1 MHIKETFPEL
11 YKIRRPVK
19 RAEIRARLEEKT
31 GKDYWR
37 SLEELADSGQFE
49 DFLHTEFPRQAG
61 EWDDE
66 VGRRTFLKL
75 MGASL
80 ALAGLTSCSYQPP
93 ETVVPYVRQP
103 PEMVPGKPLFFATA
117 MPFPGGSA
125 GLLVRSNEGRPTHA
139 EGNPDHPTSG
149 TPERPMGK
157 RVAATDVFSIASILS
172 LYDPDRSE
180 TITNRGE
187 IRPYTAFLAEIR
199 TRLGEMNGRQGAGLR
214 FLTETVTSPTMAAQL
229 KTILAAFPAAKWHQ
243 YEPAGTNNA
252 SLGAQ
257 LAFGQPVNTI
267 YRFDRADRVLSLDSD
282 FLTSGAANLRNA
294 RDFASKRR
302 VGEGKTDMNRLY
314 VVETTPTSTGAFA
327 DHRFTIKPSQL
338 EMFTRALAAALGA
351 PGVSTDAAQYTN
363 VAHGQHLAA
372 IAKDLQA
379 ARGRSIVVAGEHQ
392 TPAVHALAHA
402 MNQALGNVGQTVI
415 YTDPIEAQPVD
426 QVASLRELV
435 GDIEAGRVEMLV
447 IVGGNPVYNA
457 PVDLAF
463 TKERLDKIRTPDGKD
478 GLRIHLSLYDDETSE
493 LCHWHIPETHFLEAW
508 SDTRA
513 HDGTVSIIQP
523 LIAPLYKG
531 RSVHEFLA
539 AFTDA
544 PERSGYDIVRDYWR
558 TQRLE
563 SLVATAPASQQRQQA
578 QGTAPQGAG
587 PSGNNNTHGESAAGH
602 AANGHNNAANGGNNA
617 NAQATPGAT
626 PSATANAATANAT
639 PNATPNGTRG
649 AAAPANFD
657 DAWRGVVHDGV
668 VPGTAAAVKNVSV
681 RGDWSA
687 AGATPAPQTT
697 SGGFEIIFRP
707 DPTVYDGRFANNGW
721 LQELPK
727 PLTKLTWDNAAY
739 MSLNTARRMFGL
751 SENDYTFKGREF
763 DAPLVELRY
772 RGQSVRAPVLIVPGQ
787 PDEVVTVHLGYGRTR
802 AGRVGTSTADKPL
815 GFNAYRLRTSDAMW
829 QGAGL
834 EVVPTGEEYLLAVTQ
849 LHFNMEGRD
858 IVRSNTL
865 TEYLTGSG
873 DSSREIHGG
882 PSVATHE
889 GAAEVSGK
897 DSHKEPNP
905 NDTLYPNYEYK
916 GYKWGMAVDIASCV
930 GCQACVIACQS
941 ENNIPIVGKEQVARS
956 RHMHWLR
963 VDTYF
968 KGLAENPQGAHFM
981 PIPCMHCEVA
991 PCEPVCPVHATVH
1004 SAEGLN
1010 DMVYNRCV
1018 GTRYCSNN
1026 CPYKVR
1032 RFNFLLFQ
1040 DFETP
1045 SLKMMRNPDVTV
1057 RSRGVMEKCTYCVQ
1071 RISYARIEAEKE
1083 DRQVRDGEIVTACQ
1097 SACPTEAIIF
1107 GDLNDENSR
1116 VARMQHDQR
1125 NYSLLAELNTRP
1137 RTTYLSAMRNPN
1149 EEIHGA

>member
-11 YKIRRPVK
+11 YNIRRPV
-19 RAEIRARLEEKT
+19 RREEIRAKLGDKT
-31 GKDYWR
+31 GKEYWR

-49 DFLHTEFPRQAG
+49 DYLHNEFPRQAG

-80 ALAGLTSCSYQPP
+80 ALAGITSCSYQPP
-93 ETVVPYVRQP
+93 ETVVPFVRQP
-103 PEMVPGKPLFFATA
+103 GELVPGKPLFFATA
-117 MPFPGGSA
+117 MPMPGGAA
-125 GLLVRSNEGRPTHA
+125 GLLVRSNEGRPTHV

-149 TPERPMGK
+149 TPERPAGQ

-180 TITNRGE
+180 TITHRGE
-187 IRPYTAFLAEIR
+187 IRPYTAFLGELR
-199 TRLGEMNGRQGAGLR
+199 TKLDEMRGRQGAGLR

-243 YEPAGTNNA
+243 YEPAGTNSA
-252 SLGAQ
+252 AMGAQ

-282 FLTSGAANLRNA
+282 FLSSGAANLRYA
-294 RDFASKRR
+294 RDFAAKRR

-314 VVETTPTSTGAFA
+314 VVETTPTNTGAFA
-327 DHRFTIKPSQL
+327 DHRFSIKPSQL
-338 EMFTRALAAALGA
+338 EMFARALASNLGA
-351 PGVSTDAAQYTN
+351 PGVTNDGAQFQN
-363 VAHGQHLAA
+363 VAHAKHLFA
-372 IAKDLQA
+372 IAKDLQEH
-379 ARGRSIVVAGEHQ
+379 RGKSIVVAGEHQ
-392 TPAVHALAHA
+392 TPAIHALAHA
-402 MNQALGNVGQTVI
+402 MNQALGNVGQTVV

-457 PVDLAF
+457 PIDLAL

-478 GLRIHLSLYDDETSE
+478 GLRVHLSLYDDETSE

-508 SDTRA
+508 GDTRA
-513 HDGTVSIIQP
+513 HDGTVSIVQP

-531 RSVHEFLA
+531 RSVYEFLA
-539 AFTDA
+539 AFTDK
-544 PERSGYDIVRDYWR
+544 PEQSGYDIVRDYWR

-563 SLVATAPASQQRQQA
+563 TLVASAGTQQPA
-578 QGTAPQGAG
+578 QGTAQPAALGT
-587 PSGNNNTHGESAAGH
+587 SGSGGNNTHGEGATT
-602 AANGHNNAANGGNNA
+602 GHNAA
-617 NAQATPGAT
+617 AT
-626 PSATANAATANAT
+626 PSATPSPTPSATPSPAQQQQQGAATARTA
-639 PNATPNGTRG
+639 

-657 DAWRGVVHDGV
+657 EAWRGVVHDGV
-668 VPGTAAAVKNVSV
+668 VPGTAAKEKSVAV

-687 AGATPAPQTT
+687 NLPASPQSAGGQ
-697 SGGFEIIFRP
+697 FEIVFRP

-739 MSLNTARRMFGL
+739 MSLATARRMFGL
-751 SENDYTFKGREF
+751 NENDFTYKGREF
-763 DAPLVELRY
+763 NAPVVELRH
-772 RGQSVRAPVLIVPGQ
+772 RGQAVRAPVLIVPGQ
-787 PDEVVTVHLGYGRTR
+787 PDDVVTVTLGYGRTR
-802 AGRVGTSTADKPL
+802 AGRVGTTTEDKPL

-829 QGAGL
+829 QSAGL
-834 EVVPTGEEYLLAVTQ
+834 EVAPTGEEYLLAVTQ

-865 TEYLTGSG
+865 DQYLHGGG
-873 DSSREIHGG
+873 DSDREVHGG
-882 PSVATHE
+882 ASVATHE
-889 GAAEVSGK
+889 GAAQVVGK
-897 DSHKEPNP
+897 EIHKEPGHH
-905 NDTLYPNYEYK
+905 DSLYPNYEYK
-916 GYKWGMAVDIASCV
+916 EYKWGMSVDIASCV
-930 GCQACVIACQS
+930 GCQSCVIACQS

-968 KGLAENPQGAHFM
+968 KGLAENPEGAHFM
-981 PIPCMHCEVA
+981 PIPCMHCEIA

-1032 RFNFLLFQ
+1032 RFNFLLYQ
-1040 DFETP
+1040 DFDTP
-1045 SLKMMRNPDVTV
+1045 SLKMMRNPEVTV

-1071 RISYARIEAEKE
+1071 RIAYARIEAEKE
-1083 DRQVRDGEIVTACQ
+1083 DRKVRDGEIVTACQ

-1107 GDLNDENSR
+1107 GDLNDQNSR
-1116 VARMQHDQR
+1116 VARFHHDKR

-1137 RTTYLSAMRNPN
+1137 RTTYLSAMTNPN
-1149 EEIHGA
+1149 KEIHGA

>member
-11 YKIRRPVK
+11 YNIRRPVK
-19 RAEIRARLEEKT
+19 REEIRASLNEKT
-31 GKDYWR
+31 GKEYWR

-61 EWDDE
+61 EWDDA

-80 ALAGLTSCSYQPP
+80 ALAGLSTSSCVYQPP
-93 ETVVPYVRQP
+93 ETIVPYVRQP
-103 PEMVPGKPLFFATA
+103 GELVPGKPLFFATA
-117 MPFPGGSA
+117 MPFSGGA
-125 GLLVRSNEGRPTHA
+125 TGLLVRSNEGRPTHA
-139 EGNPDHPTSG
+139 EGNPDHPTNG
-149 TPERPMGK
+149 TPERPEGE
-157 RVAATDVFSIASILS
+157 RVAATDAFSIASILS

-180 TITNRGE
+180 TIINRDE
-187 IRPYTAFLAEIR
+187 IRPYSAFLGEIR
-199 TRLGEMNGRQGAGLR
+199 TKLEEMRGRQGAGLR

-229 KTILAAFPAAKWHQ
+229 KAILATFPAAKWHQ
-243 YEPAGTNNA
+243 YEPAGTNSSA
-252 SLGAQ
+252 LGAQ

-267 YRFDRADRVLSLDSD
+267 YRFDRAERVLSLDSD
-282 FLTSGAANLRNA
+282 FLSCGAGSLRYA
-294 RDFASKRR
+294 RDYAAKRR
-302 VGEGKTDMNRLY
+302 VLEGKTDMNRLY
-314 VVETTPTSTGAFA
+314 VVETTPTSTGACA
-327 DHRFTIKPSQL
+327 DHRFSLRPSQM
-338 EMFTRALAAALGA
+338 EAFARALAAALGA
-351 PGVSTDAAQYTN
+351 PGVPTDGAQQSAN
-363 VAHGQHLAA
+363 VAHGQHIAA

-379 ARGRSIVVAGEHQ
+379 ARGKSIVVAGEHQ

-402 MNQALGNVGQTVI
+402 INQSLGNVGQTVL

-447 IVGGNPVYNA
+447 IIGGNPVYNA
-457 PVDLAF
+457 PFDLAL
-463 TKERLDKIRTPDGKD
+463 TKERLDKIKTPDGKD
-478 GLRIHLSLYDDETSE
+478 GLRVHLSLYDDETSE
-493 LCHWHIPETHFLEAW
+493 LCHWHIPETHFLESW

-531 RSVHEFLA
+531 RSVHELLA
-539 AFTDA
+539 AFTDK
-544 PERSGYDIVRDYWR
+544 PEQSGYDIVRDYWR

-563 SLVATAPASQQRQQA
+563 SLVAAAGATQQQQSA
-578 QGTAPQGAG
+578 QGTTPAAG
-587 PSGNNNTHGESAAGH
+587 AAGH
-602 AANGHNNAANGGNNA
+602 NAATGGDHSSTGNA
-617 NAQATPGAT
+617 SPMPTTTPSPAPSAT
-626 PSATANAATANAT
+626 PSPT
-639 PNATPNGTRG
+639 PNATPGGSTGAAARG

-657 DAWRGVVHDGV
+657 EAWRRVVHDGII
-668 VPGTAAAVKNVSV
+668 PGTAAKEKSVTVK
-681 RGDWSA
+681 GDWSA
-687 AGATPAPQTT
+687 SVTAATPQT
-697 SGGFEIIFRP
+697 SGGQFEIIFRP

-739 MSLNTARRMFGL
+739 MSLGTARRMFGL
-751 SENDYTFKGREF
+751 NENDFTYKGREF
-763 DAPLVELRY
+763 NAPVVELRH

-787 PDEVVTVHLGYGRTR
+787 PDDVVTVHLGHGRTR
-802 AGRVGTSTADKPL
+802 AGRVGTTTADQPL

-829 QGAGL
+829 QSAGL
-834 EVVPTGEEYLLAVTQ
+834 EVVPTGDEYLLAVTQ

-858 IVRSNTL
+858 IVRENKL
-865 TEYLTGSG
+865 TDYLSGGG
-873 DSSREIHGG
+873 DSSREVHGG
-882 PSVATHE
+882 ASLATHE
-889 GAAEVSGK
+889 GASEVVGTEV
-897 DSHKEPNP
+897 HKEPGHH
-905 NDTLYPNYEYK
+905 DSLYPSYEYND
-916 GYKWGMAVDIASCV
+916 YKWGMAVDIASCV
-930 GCQACVIACQS
+930 GCSACVIACQS
-941 ENNIPIVGKEQVARS
+941 ENNIPIVGKEQISRS
-956 RHMHWLR
+956 REMHWLR
-963 VDTYF
+963 IDTYF

-1032 RFNFLLFQ
+1032 RFNFFLYQ
-1040 DFETP
+1040 DFDTP
-1045 SLKMMRNPDVTV
+1045 SLKMMRNPEVTV
-1057 RSRGVMEKCTYCVQ
+1057 RSRGVMEKCTYCTQ
-1071 RISYARIEAEKE
+1071 RIAYARIEAEKE
-1083 DRQVRDGEIVTACQ
+1083 ERKVRDGEIVTACQ

-1107 GDLNDENSR
+1107 GDLNDKESR
-1116 VARMQHDQR
+1116 VAKMQHDKR

-1149 EEIHGA
+1149 DEIQGA

>member
-11 YKIRRPVK
+11 YNIRRPVK
-19 RAEIRARLEEKT
+19 SEEIRAQLEEKT
-31 GKDYWR
+31 GKEYWR
-37 SLEELADSGQFE
+37 SLEELADSGKFE

-93 ETVVPYVRQP
+93 ETVVPYVTQP
-103 PEMVPGKPLFFATA
+103 PELVPGKPLFFATA
-117 MPFPGGSA
+117 MPFPGGAS

-139 EGNPDHPTSG
+139 EGNPDHPTNG
-149 TPERPMGK
+149 TPERPAGQ

-199 TRLGEMNGRQGAGLR
+199 TKLDEMRGRQGAGLR
-214 FLTETVTSPTMAAQL
+214 FLTETVLSPTMAAQL

-243 YEPAGTNNA
+243 YEPAGTNSA
-252 SLGAQ
+252 GLGAQ
-257 LAFGQPVNTI
+257 LAFGQPVNTL
-267 YRFDRADRVLSLDSD
+267 YRFERAERVLSLDSD
-282 FLTSGAANLRNA
+282 FLTCGAANLRHA
-294 RDFASKRR
+294 RDYATKRR
-302 VGEGKTDMNRLY
+302 VLEGKTDMNRLY
-314 VVETTPTSTGAFA
+314 VVETTPTSTGACA
-327 DHRFTIKPSQL
+327 DHRFSVKPS
-338 EMFTRALAAALGA
+338 EMEGFARALAAALGA
-351 PGVSTDAAQYTN
+351 PGGTPAAN
-363 VAHGQHLAA
+363 VAHGQHIAA
-372 IAKDLQA
+372 IAKDLQEH
-379 ARGRSIVVAGEHQ
+379 RGRSIVVAGEHQ

-402 MNQALGNVGQTVI
+402 MNQTLGNVGQTIV

-447 IVGGNPVYNA
+447 FVGGNPVYNA
-457 PVDLAF
+457 PIDLAF
-463 TKERLDKIRTPDGKD
+463 TKERLDKIRTPDGKE
-478 GLRIHLSLYDDETSE
+478 GTRIHLGLYADETAE

-508 SDTRA
+508 GDTRA

-539 AFTDA
+539 AFTDK
-544 PERSGYDIVRDYWR
+544 PEQSGYDIVREYWR

-563 SLVATAPASQQRQQA
+563 TLVAAA
-578 QGTAPQGAG
+578 
-587 PSGNNNTHGESAAGH
+587 SAAQPTQ
-602 AANGHNNAANGGNNA
+602 AS
-617 NAQATPGAT
+617 AQASEQAGSDDAHGQSGTTPQNIPTGDHGTTGSATPT
-626 PSATANAATANAT
+626 PSATPAPSAT
-639 PNATPNGTRG
+639 PNATASATPTGTN
-649 AAAPANFD
+649 AARTAATPANFD
-657 DAWRGVVHDGV
+657 DAWRAVVHDGF
-668 VPGTAAAVKNVSV
+668 VPGTAAKEKSVSV
-681 RGDWSA
+681 RGDWSSSL
-687 AGATPAPQTT
+687 TPAPQT
-697 SGGFEIIFRP
+697 SGGGFEIIFRP
-707 DPTVYDGRFANNGW
+707 DATVYDGRFANNGW

-739 MSLNTARRMFGL
+739 MSPGTARRMFGL
-751 SENDYTFKGREF
+751 NENDYTFKGREF
-763 DAPLVELRY
+763 NAPLVELRY

-787 PDEVVTVHLGYGRTR
+787 PDDVVTIHLGYGRPR
-802 AGRVGTSTADKPL
+802 AGRVGTGTSDAPV
-815 GFNAYRLRTSDAMW
+815 GFNAYKLRTSDAMW

-858 IVRSNTL
+858 IVRENKL
-865 TEYLTGSG
+865 KDYLSGGG
-873 DSSREIHGG
+873 DSSREVHGG
-882 PSVATHE
+882 APVATHE
-889 GAAEVSGK
+889 GSAQVGGTET
-897 DSHKEPNP
+897 HKEPHP
-905 NDTLYPNYEYK
+905 DDTLYPNYEYK
-916 GYKWGMAVDIASCV
+916 EYKWGMAVDIASCV

-941 ENNIPIVGKEQVARS
+941 ENNIPIVGKDQISRS
-956 RHMHWLR
+956 REMHWLR

-968 KGLAENPQGAHFM
+968 KGLADNPASAHFM

-1004 SAEGLN
+1004 SAEGTN
-1010 DMVYNRCV
+1010 DMVYNRCI

-1032 RFNFLLFQ
+1032 RFNFLLYQ
-1040 DFETP
+1040 DFDTP

-1057 RSRGVMEKCTYCVQ
+1057 RSRGVMEKCTYCIQ
-1071 RISYARIEAEKE
+1071 RIQYAKIESEKE
-1083 DRQVRDGEIVTACQ
+1083 DRKVRDGEIVTACQ

-1107 GDLNDENSR
+1107 GDLNDQNSR
-1116 VARMQHDQR
+1116 VAKMQHDKR

>member
-1 MHIKETFPEL
+1 MHIKESFPEL
-11 YKIRRPVK
+11 YNIRRPVK
-19 RAEIRARLEEKT
+19 REEIRSRLEEKT
-31 GKDYWR
+31 GREYWR

-49 DFLHTEFPRQAG
+49 DFLHAEFPRQAG

-93 ETVVPYVRQP
+93 ETVVPYVNQP
-103 PEMVPGKPLFFATA
+103 PELVPGKPLFFATA
-117 MPFPGGSA
+117 MPFPGGA
-125 GLLVRSNEGRPTHA
+125 TGLLVRSNEGRPTHA
-139 EGNPDHPTSG
+139 EGNPDHPTNG
-149 TPERPMGK
+149 TPERPVGQ

-180 TITNRGE
+180 TITHRGE

-229 KTILAAFPAAKWHQ
+229 RAILAAFPAAKWHQ

-267 YRFDRADRVLSLDSD
+267 YRFDRAERVLSLDSD
-282 FLTSGAANLRNA
+282 FLTCGTANLRYA
-294 RDFASKRR
+294 RDYAAKRR
-302 VGEGKTDMNRLY
+302 VLAGKTDMNRLY
-314 VVETTPTSTGAFA
+314 VVETTPTSTGACA
-327 DHRFTIKPSQL
+327 DHRFSIKPSQM
-338 EMFTRALAAALGA
+338 EMFARALASAVGA
-351 PGVSTDAAQYTN
+351 PGAPTDGAQFQN
-363 VAHGQHLAA
+363 VAHAGHIFA

-379 ARGRSIVVAGEHQ
+379 HRGRSIVVAGEHQ
-392 TPAVHALAHA
+392 PPAVHALAHA
-402 MNQALGNVGQTVI
+402 MNQSLGNVGQTVI
-415 YTDPIEAQPVD
+415 HTDPIEAQPLD

-478 GLRIHLSLYDDETSE
+478 GLRVHLGLYDDETAE

-563 SLVATAPASQQRQQA
+563 SLVAAASASQAATQA
-578 QGTAPQGAG
+578 G
-587 PSGNNNTHGESAAGH
+587 SDNTHGQGGTTAQNIPTAEHG
-602 AANGHNNAANGGNNA
+602 ANPNAS
-617 NAQATPGAT
+617 ATPGAAPNAIPSPT
-626 PSATANAATANAT
+626 PSATPTATPSPATNAT
-639 PNATPNGTRG
+639 RG
-649 AAAPANFD
+649 AAAAPANFD
-657 DAWRGVVHDGV
+657 AAWRAVVHDGV
-668 VPGTAAAVKNVSV
+668 VPGTAAAVRNVTV

-687 AGATPAPQTT
+687 SATTAQPTPA
-697 SGGFEIIFRP
+697 GGFEIVFRP
-707 DPTVYDGRFANNGW
+707 DPNIYDGRFANNGW

-739 MSLNTARRMFGL
+739 MSLATARRMFGL
-751 SENDYTFKGREF
+751 NENDYTFKGREF
-763 DAPLVELRY
+763 NAPLVDLRY
-772 RGQSVRAPVLIVPGQ
+772 RGQTVRAPVLIVPGQ
-787 PDEVVTVHLGYGRTR
+787 PDDVVTVHLGYGRTR
-802 AGRVGTSTADKPL
+802 AGKVGTSTADQPL

-834 EVVPTGEEYLLAVTQ
+834 EVAPTGEEYLLAVTQ

-865 TEYLTGSG
+865 TEYLKGGG
-873 DSSREIHGG
+873 DSSREVHGG
-882 PSVATHE
+882 ASVATHE
-889 GAAEVSGK
+889 GAAEVVGK
-897 DSHKEPNP
+897 EMHKEPGP
-905 NDTLYPNYEYK
+905 NDTLYPNYEYT

-930 GCQACVIACQS
+930 GCQACVVACQS
-941 ENNIPIVGKEQVARS
+941 ENNIPIVGKDQVSRS

-968 KGLAENPQGAHFM
+968 KGLAENPEGAHFM

-1004 SAEGLN
+1004 SAEGTN
-1010 DMVYNRCV
+1010 DMVYNRCI

-1032 RFNFLLFQ
+1032 RFNFLLYQ
-1040 DFETP
+1040 DFNTP

-1057 RSRGVMEKCTYCVQ
+1057 RSRGVMEKCTYCIQ

-1083 DRQVRDGEIVTACQ
+1083 ERRVRDGEIVTACQ

-1107 GDLNDENSR
+1107 GDLNDQQSR
-1116 VARMQHDQR
+1116 VAQMQHDKR

>member
-11 YKIRRPVK
+11 YNIRRPV
-19 RAEIRARLEEKT
+19 RREEIRARLGEKT
-31 GKDYWR
+31 GKEYWR

-49 DFLHTEFPRQAG
+49 DYLHTEFPRQAG

-80 ALAGLTSCSYQPP
+80 ALAGITSCSYQPP

-103 PEMVPGKPLFFATA
+103 NELVPGKPLFFATA
-117 MPFPGGSA
+117 MPMAGGAA
-125 GLLVRSNEGRPTHA
+125 GLLVRSNEGRPTHV

-149 TPERPMGK
+149 TPERPAGQ

-187 IRPYTAFLAEIR
+187 IRPYTAFLGELR
-199 TRLGEMNGRQGAGLR
+199 TKLDEMRGRQGAGLR

-229 KTILAAFPAAKWHQ
+229 KAILAAFPAAKWHQ
-243 YEPAGTNNA
+243 YEPAGTNGA
-252 SLGAQ
+252 TLGAQ

-282 FLTSGAANLRNA
+282 FLSSGAANLRYA
-294 RDFASKRR
+294 RDFAAKRR

-314 VVETTPTSTGAFA
+314 VVETTPTNTGAFA
-327 DHRFTIKPSQL
+327 DHRFSIKPSQL
-338 EMFTRALAAALGA
+338 EMFARALAAALGA
-351 PGVSTDAAQYTN
+351 PGVSNDGAQYQN
-363 VAHGQHLAA
+363 VAHAKHIFA

-379 ARGRSIVVAGEHQ
+379 ARGRSLVVAGEHQ
-392 TPAVHALAHA
+392 TPAIHALAHA
-402 MNQALGNVGQTVI
+402 MNQALGNVGQTVV

-447 IVGGNPVYNA
+447 FVGGNPVYNA
-457 PVDLAF
+457 PVDLAL

-478 GLRIHLSLYDDETSE
+478 GLRIHLSLYDDETSQ

-508 SDTRA
+508 GDTRA

-539 AFTDA
+539 AFTDK
-544 PERSGYDIVRDYWR
+544 PEQSGYDIVRDYWR

-563 SLVATAPASQQRQQA
+563 TLVAAAGAQQPA
-578 QGTAPQGAG
+578 QGTAQAGAQGG
-587 PSGNNNTHGESAAGH
+587 GNTHGEGAAAGH
-602 AANGHNNAANGGNNA
+602 NAAAGGSNA
-617 NAQATPGAT
+617 TSNP
-626 PSATANAATANAT
+626 PSATPAPTPSVTPSPAQQQGAAART
-639 PNATPNGTRG
+639 

-657 DAWRGVVHDGV
+657 EAWRGVVHDGV
-668 VPGTAAAVKNVSV
+668 VPGTAAKEKSVTV
-681 RGDWSA
+681 RGDWSTA
-687 AGATPAPQTT
+687 NLPPATQT
-697 SGGFEIIFRP
+697 SGGQFEIIFRP
-707 DPTVYDGRFANNGW
+707 DPSVYDGRFANNGW

-727 PLTKLTWDNAAY
+727 PMTKLTWDNAAY
-739 MSLNTARRMFGL
+739 MSLATARRMFGL
-751 SENDYTFKGREF
+751 GENDYTFKGREF
-763 DAPLVELRY
+763 NAPVVELRH

-787 PDEVVTVHLGYGRTR
+787 PDDVVTVTLGYGRTR
-802 AGRVGTSTADKPL
+802 AGRVGTSTEDKPL

-829 QGAGL
+829 QSAGV
-834 EVVPTGEEYLLAVTQ
+834 EVVPTGDEYLLAVTQ

-865 TEYLTGSG
+865 GEYLHGGG
-873 DSSREIHGG
+873 DSDREVHGG
-882 PSVATHE
+882 ESVATHE
-889 GAAEVSGK
+889 GAAEVVGK
-897 DSHKEPNP
+897 ETHKEPP
-905 NDTLYPNYEYK
+905 AHDSLYPNYEYK
-916 GYKWGMAVDIASCV
+916 EYKWGMSVDIASCV
-930 GCQACVIACQS
+930 GCHSCVIACQS
-941 ENNIPIVGKEQVARS
+941 ENNIPIVGKEQVSRS

-968 KGLAENPQGAHFM
+968 KGLAENPEGVHFM

-1032 RFNFLLFQ
+1032 RFNFLLYQ
-1040 DFETP
+1040 DFDTP
-1045 SLKMMRNPDVTV
+1045 SLKMMRNPEVSI

-1071 RISYARIEAEKE
+1071 RIMYARIESEKE
-1083 DRQVRDGEIVTACQ
+1083 DRRVRDGEIVTACQ

-1107 GDLNDENSR
+1107 GDLNDPESR
-1116 VARMQHDQR
+1116 VARLQHDKR

>member
-11 YKIRRPVK
+11 YNIRRPVK
-19 RAEIRARLEEKT
+19 GEEIRARLGEKT
-31 GKDYWR
+31 GREYWR

-49 DFLHTEFPRQAG
+49 DFLHAEFPRQAG

-93 ETVVPYVRQP
+93 ETVVPFVRQP
-103 PEMVPGKPLFFATA
+103 PELVPGKPLFFATA
-117 MPFPGGSA
+117 MPFPGGAS

-149 TPERPMGK
+149 TPERPEGQ
-157 RVAATDVFSIASILS
+157 RVAATDVYSIASILS

-187 IRPYTAFLAEIR
+187 IRPYTAFLGELR
-199 TRLGEMNGRQGAGLR
+199 TKLDEMRGRQGTGLR
-214 FLTETVTSPTMAAQL
+214 FLTETVLSPTTAAQL

-243 YEPAGTNNA
+243 YEPAGTNSA

-257 LAFGQPVNTI
+257 LAFGQPVNTL

-282 FLTSGAANLRNA
+282 FLSSGAANLRYA
-294 RDFASKRR
+294 RDFAAKRR

-314 VVETTPTSTGAFA
+314 VVETTPTNTGAFA
-327 DHRFTIKPSQL
+327 DHRFALKPSQM
-338 EMFTRALAAALGA
+338 EMFARALAAALGA
-351 PGVSTDAAQYTN
+351 PGVSTDGAQYQN
-363 VAHGQHLAA
+363 VAHAQHVFA

-379 ARGRSIVVAGEHQ
+379 HRGKSLVVAGEHQ

-402 MNQALGNVGQTVI
+402 MNQALGNVGQTIV

-457 PVDLAF
+457 PVDLAL

-493 LCHWHIPETHFLEAW
+493 LCHWHIPETHYLESW
-508 SDTRA
+508 GDTRA

-531 RSVHEFLA
+531 RSVNEFLA
-539 AFTDA
+539 AFTDK
-544 PERSGYDIVRDYWR
+544 PEQSGYDIVRDYWR

-563 SLVATAPASQQRQQA
+563 LLGTQNQDAVAPAS
-578 QGTAPQGAG
+578 
-587 PSGNNNTHGESAAGH
+587 
-602 AANGHNNAANGGNNA
+602 GG
-617 NAQATPGAT
+617 
-626 PSATANAATANAT
+626 
-639 PNATPNGTRG
+639 
-649 AAAPANFD
+649 FD
-657 DAWRGVVHDGV
+657 EAWRRVVHDGV
-668 VPGTAAAVKNVSV
+668 VPGTAAKERSV
-681 RGDWSA
+681 TVGGNWSA
-687 AGATPAPQTT
+687 NLSPAQAA
-697 SGGFEIIFRP
+697 SGGQFEIIFRP
-707 DPTVYDGRFANNGW
+707 DPNIYDGRFANNGW

-751 SENDYTFKGREF
+751 NENDYTFKGREF
-763 DAPLVELRY
+763 DAPLVDLRY
-772 RGQSVRAPVLIVPGQ
+772 RGQTVRAPVLIVPGQ
-787 PDEVVTVHLGYGRTR
+787 PDDVVTVHLGYGRTR
-802 AGRVGTSTADKPL
+802 AGRVGTTTEDKPL

-834 EVVPTGEEYLLAVTQ
+834 EVAPTGEEYLLAVTQ

-865 TEYLTGSG
+865 NEYLSNTG
-873 DSSREIHGG
+873 DSSREVHGG
-882 PSVATHE
+882 ASLATHE
-889 GAAEVSGK
+889 GAAETVGK
-897 DSHKEPNP
+897 ETHKEPGGH
-905 NDTLYPNYEYK
+905 DSLYPNYEYN

-930 GCQACVIACQS
+930 GCQSCIIACQS
-941 ENNIPIVGKEQVARS
+941 ENNIPIVGKEQVSRS

-968 KGLAENPQGAHFM
+968 KGLAENPEGAHFM
-981 PIPCMHCEVA
+981 PIPCMHCELA

-1004 SAEGLN
+1004 SAEGTN

-1032 RFNFLLFQ
+1032 RFNFLLYQ
-1040 DFETP
+1040 DFNTP

-1057 RSRGVMEKCTYCVQ
+1057 RSRGVMEKCTYCIQ
-1071 RISYARIEAEKE
+1071 RISYARIESEKE
-1083 DRQVRDGEIVTACQ
+1083 GRRVRDGEIVTACQ

-1107 GDLNDENSR
+1107 GDLNDPESR

>member
-11 YKIRRPVK
+11 YNIRRPVK
-19 RAEIRARLEEKT
+19 GEEIRARLGEKT
-31 GKDYWR
+31 GREYWR

-49 DFLHTEFPRQAG
+49 DFLHAEFPRQAG

-93 ETVVPYVRQP
+93 ETVVPFVRQP
-103 PEMVPGKPLFFATA
+103 PELVPGKPLFFATA
-117 MPFPGGSA
+117 MPFPGGA
-125 GLLVRSNEGRPTHA
+125 TGLLVRSNEGRPTHA

-149 TPERPMGK
+149 TPERPEGQ
-157 RVAATDVFSIASILS
+157 RVAATDVYSIASILS

-187 IRPYTAFLAEIR
+187 IRPYSAFLGELR
-199 TRLGEMNGRQGAGLR
+199 TKLDEMRGRQGAGLR
-214 FLTETVTSPTMAAQL
+214 FLTETVLSPTSAAQL

-243 YEPAGTNNA
+243 YEPAGTNSA

-257 LAFGQPVNTI
+257 LAFGQPVNTL

-282 FLTSGAANLRNA
+282 FLSSGAANLRYA
-294 RDFASKRR
+294 RDFAAKRR

-327 DHRFTIKPSQL
+327 DHRFSLKPSQM
-338 EMFTRALAAALGA
+338 EMFARALAAALGA
-351 PGVSTDAAQYTN
+351 PGVSNDGAQYQN
-363 VAHGQHLAA
+363 VAHAQHVFA

-379 ARGRSIVVAGEHQ
+379 HRGKSLVVAGEHQ

-402 MNQALGNVGQTVI
+402 MNQALGNVGQTVV

-457 PVDLAF
+457 PVDLAL

-493 LCHWHIPETHFLEAW
+493 LCHWHIPETHYLESW
-508 SDTRA
+508 GDTRA

-531 RSVHEFLA
+531 RSVNEFLA
-539 AFTDA
+539 AFTDK
-544 PERSGYDIVRDYWR
+544 PEQSGYDIVRDYWR

-563 SLVATAPASQQRQQA
+563 TLVAAQPATAAAQA
-578 QGTAPQGAG
+578 TAPQGAV
-587 PSGNNNTHGESAAGH
+587 SGNGSGGVGNTHGEGAAAGH
-602 AANGHNNAANGGNNA
+602 NAAGA
-617 NAQATPGAT
+617 NASASPGPT
-626 PSATANAATANAT
+626 PSGSPTPSGT
-639 PNATPNGTRG
+639 PNAAGARV

-657 DAWRGVVHDGV
+657 EAWRRVVHDGV
-668 VPGTAAAVKNVSV
+668 VPGTAAKERSV
-681 RGDWSA
+681 TVGGNWSA
-687 AGATPAPQTT
+687 NLSPAQAA
-697 SGGFEIIFRP
+697 SGGQFEIVFRP
-707 DPTVYDGRFANNGW
+707 DPNVYDGRFANNGW

-727 PLTKLTWDNAAY
+727 PLTKVTWDNAAY

-751 SENDYTFKGREF
+751 NENDYTFKGREF
-763 DAPLVELRY
+763 DAPLVDLRY
-772 RGQSVRAPVLIVPGQ
+772 RGQTVRAPVLIVPGQ
-787 PDEVVTVHLGYGRTR
+787 PDDVVTVHLGYGRTR
-802 AGRVGTSTADKPL
+802 AGRVGTTTEDKPL

-834 EVVPTGEEYLLAVTQ
+834 EVAPTGEEYLLAVTQ

-865 TEYLTGSG
+865 NEYLSNTG
-873 DSSREIHGG
+873 DSSREVHGG
-882 PSVATHE
+882 ASLATHE
-889 GAAEVSGK
+889 GAAETVGK
-897 DSHKEPNP
+897 ETHKEPGGH
-905 NDTLYPNYEYK
+905 DSLYPNYEYN

-930 GCQACVIACQS
+930 GCQSCIIACQS
-941 ENNIPIVGKEQVARS
+941 ENNIPIVGKEQVSRS

-968 KGLAENPQGAHFM
+968 KGLAENPEGAHFM
-981 PIPCMHCEVA
+981 PIPCMHCELA

-1004 SAEGLN
+1004 SAEGTN

-1032 RFNFLLFQ
+1032 RFNFLLYQ
-1040 DFETP
+1040 DFNTP

-1057 RSRGVMEKCTYCVQ
+1057 RSRGVMEKCTYCIQ
-1071 RISYARIEAEKE
+1071 RISYARIESEKE
-1083 DRQVRDGEIVTACQ
+1083 GRRVRDGEIVTACQ
-1097 SACPTEAIIF
+1097 SACPTEAIVF
-1107 GDLNDENSR
+1107 GDLNDPESR
-1116 VARMQHDQR
+1116 VTKMQHDQR

>member
-11 YKIRRPVK
+11 YKIRRPV
-19 RAEIRARLEEKT
+19 RAEEIRARLEEKT
-31 GKDYWR
+31 GKEYWR

-49 DFLHTEFPRQAG
+49 DFLHSEFPRQAG

-93 ETVVPYVRQP
+93 ETVVPFVRQP
-103 PEMVPGKPLFFATA
+103 AELVPGKPLFFATA
-117 MPFPGGSA
+117 MPFPGGAS

-149 TPERPMGK
+149 TPERPAGR

-180 TITNRGE
+180 TIINRGA
-187 IRPYTAFLAEIR
+187 IRPYTAFLGEIR
-199 TRLGEMNGRQGAGLR
+199 TRLDEMRGRGGAGLR
-214 FLTETVTSPTMAAQL
+214 ILTETVTSPTTAAQL
-229 KTILAAFPAAKWHQ
+229 KTILAAFPGAKWHQ
-243 YEPAGTNNA
+243 YEPAGTNSA
-252 SLGAQ
+252 AQGAQ
-257 LAFGQPVNTI
+257 LAFGQPVNTV
-267 YRFDRADRVLSLDSD
+267 YRFDRADRILSLDSD
-282 FLTSGAANLRNA
+282 FLCSGAANLRYA
-294 RDFASKRR
+294 RDFAAKRR

-314 VVETTPTSTGAFA
+314 VVETTPTNTGAFA
-327 DHRFTIKPSQL
+327 DHRFTVKPSGL
-338 EMFTRALAAALGA
+338 EMFARALAAALGA
-351 PGVSTDAAQYTN
+351 PGVSTDGAQYTN
-363 VAHGQHLAA
+363 VAHAQHLSA
-372 IAKDLQA
+372 IAKDLQS
-379 ARGRSIVVAGEHQ
+379 ARGRSIVIAGEHQ

-402 MNQALGNVGQTVI
+402 MNQSLGNVGQTVV

-457 PVDLAF
+457 PVDLAL

-478 GLRIHLSLYDDETSE
+478 GLRIRLGLYDDETSE
-493 LCHWHIPETHFLEAW
+493 LCHWHIPETHFLESW
-508 SDTRA
+508 GDTRA

-531 RSVHEFLA
+531 RSVNEFLA
-539 AFTDA
+539 AFTDK
-544 PERSGYDIVRDYWR
+544 PEQTGYDIVRDYWR

-563 SLVATAPASQQRQQA
+563 SLVASQPAVVAQATAPE
-578 QGTAPQGAG
+578 GAADG
-587 PSGNNNTHGESAAGH
+587 SNANGGNNNTHGEG
-602 AANGHNNAANGGNNA
+602 AANGHNAAGA
-617 NAQATPGAT
+617 NASASPAPAPGGS
-626 PSATANAATANAT
+626 PT
-639 PNATPNGTRG
+639 PNAASRTG
-649 AAAPANFD
+649 AAPANFD
-657 DAWRGVVHDGV
+657 EAWRRVVHDGV
-668 VPGTAAAVKNVSV
+668 IPGTAAKERSVSV
-681 RGDWSA
+681 GGNWSTA
-687 AGATPAPQTT
+687 NLSPAPQP
-697 SGGFEIIFRP
+697 SGGGFEIIFRP
-707 DPTVYDGRFANNGW
+707 DPNIYDGRFANNGW

-751 SENDYTFKGREF
+751 NENDYTFKGREYN
-763 DAPLVELRY
+763 APLVELRY
-772 RGQSVRAPVLIVPGQ
+772 RGQTVRAPVLIVPGQ
-787 PDEVVTVHLGYGRTR
+787 PDDTVTVTLGYGRTR

-834 EVVPTGEEYLLAVTQ
+834 EVVPTGDEYLLAVTQ

-865 TEYLTGSG
+865 DEYLTNTG
-873 DSSREIHGG
+873 DSSREVEGG
-882 PSVATHE
+882 ASVATHE
-889 GAAEVSGK
+889 GAAETVGK
-897 DSHKEPNP
+897 ETHKEPNP

-916 GYKWGMAVDIASCV
+916 GYKWGMAVDVASCV
-930 GCQACVIACQS
+930 GCQSCIIACQS

-956 RHMHWLR
+956 RYMHWLR

-968 KGLAENPQGAHFM
+968 KGLAENPEGAHFM

-1004 SAEGLN
+1004 SAEGTN
-1010 DMVYNRCV
+1010 DMIYNRCV

-1032 RFNFLLFQ
+1032 RFNFLLYQ

-1045 SLKMMRNPDVTV
+1045 SLKMMRNPEVTV
-1057 RSRGVMEKCTYCVQ
+1057 RSRGVMEKCTYCIQ
-1071 RISYARIEAEKE
+1071 RIEYAKIESEKE
-1083 DRQVRDGEIVTACQ
+1083 GRRVRDGEIVTACQ

-1116 VARMQHDQR
+1116 VARMQHDRR

-1149 EEIHGA
+1149 GEIHGA

>member
-11 YKIRRPVK
+11 YSIRRPVK
-19 RAEIRARLEEKT
+19 GDEIRARLGEKT
-31 GKDYWR
+31 GREYWR

-49 DFLHTEFPRQAG
+49 DFLHSEFPRQAG

-93 ETVVPYVRQP
+93 ETVVPFVRQP
-103 PEMVPGKPLFFATA
+103 AELVPGKPLFFATA
-117 MPFPGGSA
+117 MPMPGGAA

-149 TPERPMGK
+149 TPERPEGQ

-187 IRPYTAFLAEIR
+187 IRPYTAFLGEIR
-199 TRLGEMNGRQGAGLR
+199 TKLEEMRGRGGAGLR
-214 FLTETVTSPTMAAQL
+214 FLTETVTSPTTAAQL
-229 KTILAAFPAAKWHQ
+229 KSILAAFPGAKWHQ
-243 YEPAGTNNA
+243 YEPAGTNA
-252 SLGAQ
+252 AALGAQ
-257 LAFGQPVNTI
+257 LAFGQPVNTV

-282 FLTSGAANLRNA
+282 FLSSGAANLRYA
-294 RDFASKRR
+294 RDFATKRR
-302 VGEGKTDMNRLY
+302 VGGGKTDMNRLY
-314 VVETTPTSTGAFA
+314 VLETTPTNTGAFA
-327 DHRFTIKPSQL
+327 DHRFSIKPSQMEL
-338 EMFTRALAAALGA
+338 FARALAAALGA
-351 PGVSTDAAQYTN
+351 PGVSTDGAQYQN
-363 VAHGQHLAA
+363 VAHAQHVFA

-379 ARGRSIVVAGEHQ
+379 HRGKSIVVAGEHQ

-402 MNQALGNVGQTVI
+402 MNQALGNVGQTIV

-426 QVASLRELV
+426 QVGSFRELV
-435 GDIEAGRVEMLV
+435 GDIEGGRVEMLV

-457 PVDLAF
+457 PVDLAL

-493 LCHWHIPETHFLEAW
+493 LCHWHIPETHFLESW
-508 SDTRA
+508 GDTRA

-531 RSVHEFLA
+531 RSTNEFLA
-539 AFTDA
+539 AFTDK
-544 PERSGYDIVRDYWR
+544 PEQSGYDIVRDYWR

-563 SLVATAPASQQRQQA
+563 TLVAITPPATAASTQ
-578 QGTAPQGAG
+578 
-587 PSGNNNTHGESAAGH
+587 
-602 AANGHNNAANGGNNA
+602 AANNGGNNGTQGAGGAAGQNAAGA
-617 NAQATPGAT
+617 NASAS
-626 PSATANAATANAT
+626 PSPAPAGSPSPAPAGT
-639 PNATPNGTRG
+639 PNATARP
-649 AAAPANFD
+649 AAAAPAAPANFD
-657 DAWRGVVHDGV
+657 EAWRRVVHDGV
-668 VPGTAAAVKNVSV
+668 VPGTAAKERSV
-681 RGDWSA
+681 TVGGNWSA
-687 AGATPAPQTT
+687 NLSPAPAA
-697 SGGFEIIFRP
+697 SGGQFEIIFRP

-739 MSLNTARRMFGL
+739 MSLATARRMFGL
-751 SENDYTFKGREF
+751 SENDFTYKGREF
-763 DAPLVELRY
+763 NAPVVDLRY

-787 PDEVVTVHLGYGRTR
+787 PDDVVTVHLGHGRTR
-802 AGRVGTSTADKPL
+802 AGRVGTTTADKPL

-834 EVVPTGEEYLLAVTQ
+834 EVVPTGDEYLLAVTQ

-865 TEYLTGSG
+865 KEYTAGGG
-873 DSSREIHGG
+873 DSSREVHGG
-882 PSVATHE
+882 ASLATHE
-889 GAAEVSGK
+889 GAAEVVGK
-897 DSHKEPNP
+897 EIHKEPGHH
-905 NDTLYPNYEYK
+905 DSLYPPYEYT

-930 GCQACVIACQS
+930 GCQSCVIACQS

-963 VDTYF
+963 IDTYF
-968 KGLAENPQGAHFM
+968 KGLAENPEGAHFM
-981 PIPCMHCEVA
+981 PIPCMHCELA

-1004 SAEGLN
+1004 SAEGTN

-1032 RFNFLLFQ
+1032 RFNFLLYQ
-1040 DFETP
+1040 DFDTP

-1057 RSRGVMEKCTYCVQ
+1057 RSRGVMEKCTYCIQ
-1071 RISYARIEAEKE
+1071 RISYARIESEKE
-1083 DRQVRDGEIVTACQ
+1083 GRRVADGEIVTACQ

-1107 GDLNDENSR
+1107 GDLNDPESR
-1116 VARMQHDQR
+1116 VTKMQHEKR

>member
-11 YKIRRPVK
+11 YNIRRPV
-19 RAEIRARLEEKT
+19 RREEIRARLGEKT
-31 GKDYWR
+31 GKEYWR

-49 DFLHTEFPRQAG
+49 DYLHTEFPRQAG

-80 ALAGLTSCSYQPP
+80 ALAGITSCSYQPP

-103 PEMVPGKPLFFATA
+103 NELVPGKPLFFATA
-117 MPFPGGSA
+117 MPMAGGAA

-149 TPERPMGK
+149 TPERPAGQ
-157 RVAATDVFSIASILS
+157 RVAATDIFSIASILS

-187 IRPYTAFLAEIR
+187 IRPYTAFLGELR
-199 TRLGEMNGRQGAGLR
+199 TKLEEMRGRQGAGLR

-229 KTILAAFPAAKWHQ
+229 KAILAIFPAAKWHQ
-243 YEPAGTNNA
+243 YEPAGTNSA
-252 SLGAQ
+252 TLGAQ

-282 FLTSGAANLRNA
+282 FLASGAANLRYA
-294 RDFASKRR
+294 RDFAAKRR

-314 VVETTPTSTGAFA
+314 VVETTPTNTGAFA
-327 DHRFTIKPSQL
+327 DHRFPVKPSQL
-338 EMFTRALAAALGA
+338 EMFARALAAALGA
-351 PGVSTDAAQYTN
+351 PGVSTDGAQYTN
-363 VAHGQHLAA
+363 VAHAKHIFA
-372 IAKDLQA
+372 IAKDLQS

-392 TPAVHALAHA
+392 TPAIHALAHA
-402 MNQALGNVGQTVI
+402 MNQALGNVGQTVV

-457 PVDLAF
+457 PVDLAL
-463 TKERLDKIRTPDGKD
+463 TKERLDKIRTPDGKE
-478 GLRIHLSLYDDETSE
+478 GMRIHLSLYDDETSE

-508 SDTRA
+508 GDTRA

-539 AFTDA
+539 AFTDK
-544 PERSGYDIVRDYWR
+544 PEQSGYDIVRDYWR

-563 SLVATAPASQQRQQA
+563 TLVAAAGAQQPA
-578 QGTAPQGAG
+578 QGTAQEGA
-587 PSGNNNTHGESAAGH
+587 SGSGVNNTHGEGAATTGH
-602 AANGHNNAANGGNNA
+602 
-617 NAQATPGAT
+617 
-626 PSATANAATANAT
+626 NAATGGNHAEGNPPPAT
-639 PNATPNGTRG
+639 PAPRPSVTPSPAQQQGASART
-649 AAAPANFD
+649 AAASANFD
-657 DAWRGVVHDGV
+657 EAWRGVVHDGV
-668 VPGTAAAVKNVSV
+668 IPGTAAKEKSV
-681 RGDWSA
+681 TVNGNWSA
-687 AGATPAPQTT
+687 NLQPTPQT
-697 SGGFEIIFRP
+697 SGGQFEIVFRP

-739 MSLNTARRMFGL
+739 MSLATARRMFGL
-751 SENDYTFKGREF
+751 GENDYTFKGREF
-763 DAPLVELRY
+763 NAPVVELRH
-772 RGQSVRAPVLIVPGQ
+772 RGQAVRAPVLIVPGQ
-787 PDEVVTVHLGYGRTR
+787 PDDVVTVTLGYGRTR
-802 AGRVGTSTADKPL
+802 AGRVGTSTGDKPL

-829 QGAGL
+829 QSAGV
-834 EVVPTGEEYLLAVTQ
+834 EVVPTGDEYLLAVTQ

-858 IVRSNTL
+858 IVQSNTL
-865 TEYLTGSG
+865 KQYVEGGG
-873 DSSREIHGG
+873 DASHNVKGG
-882 PSVATHE
+882 ESVATHE
-889 GAAEVSGK
+889 GAAEVVGK
-897 DSHKEPNP
+897 ETHKLPGP

-916 GYKWGMAVDIASCV
+916 EYKWGMSVDIASCV
-930 GCQACVIACQS
+930 GCHSCVIACQS
-941 ENNIPIVGKEQVARS
+941 ENNIPIVGKEQVSRS
-956 RHMHWLR
+956 RYMHWLR

-968 KGLAENPQGAHFM
+968 KGLAENPEGVHFM

-1032 RFNFLLFQ
+1032 RFNFLLYQ

-1045 SLKMMRNPDVTV
+1045 SLKMMRNPEVTI

-1071 RISYARIEAEKE
+1071 RIMYARIESEKE
-1083 DRQVRDGEIVTACQ
+1083 DRRVRDGEIVTACQ

-1107 GDLNDENSR
+1107 GDLNDPESR
-1116 VARMQHDQR
+1116 VARLQHDKR

>member
-1 MHIKETFPEL
+1 MHIKDSFPEL

-19 RAEIRARLEEKT
+19 REQIRARLSHKT
-31 GKDYWR
+31 GQEYWR

-49 DFLHTEFPRQAG
+49 DFLHSEFPRQAG

-80 ALAGLTSCSYQPP
+80 ALAGLSSCVYQPP

-103 PEMVPGKPLFFATA
+103 GELVPGKPLYFATA
-117 MPFPGGSA
+117 MPFPGGST

-149 TPERPMGK
+149 TPERPAGQ
-157 RVAATDVFSIASILS
+157 RIAATDVFSIASILS

-180 TITNRGE
+180 TISYRGE
-187 IRPYTAFLAEIR
+187 IRPYTAFLAEVR
-199 TRLGEMNGRQGAGLR
+199 TELDEMRGRQGAGLR

-243 YEPAGTNNA
+243 YEPAGTNA
-252 SLGAQ
+252 ALVGAQ

-267 YRFDRADRVLSLDSD
+267 YRFERAERVLSLDSD
-282 FLTSGAANLRNA
+282 FLACGPGNLRYA
-294 RDFASKRR
+294 RDYAAKRR

-314 VVETTPTSTGAFA
+314 VVETTPTNTGACA
-327 DHRFTIKPSQL
+327 DHRFALKPSQM
-338 EMFTRALAAALGA
+338 EMFARALAAALGA
-351 PGVSTDAAQYTN
+351 PGVSTDGAQYTN
-363 VAHGQHLAA
+363 VAHADKIFA

-379 ARGRSIVVAGEHQ
+379 ARGKSIVIAGEHQ

-402 MNQALGNVGQTVI
+402 MNQALGNVGQTVV
-415 YTDPIEAQPVD
+415 YTEPIEAQPVD
-426 QVASLRELV
+426 QIASLRELV
-435 GDIEAGRVEMLV
+435 GDIDAGRVEMLV

-457 PVDLAF
+457 PVDLAL
-463 TKERLDKIRTPDGKD
+463 TKERLDKIKTPDGKD
-478 GLRIHLSLYDDETSE
+478 GVRIHLSLYDDETSR

-513 HDGTVSIIQP
+513 HDGTVSIVQP

-531 RSVHEFLA
+531 RSAHEVLA
-539 AFTDA
+539 AFTDK
-544 PERSGYDIVRDYWR
+544 PEQSAYDIVRDYWR

-563 SLVATAPASQQRQQA
+563 SLVATARTAQPAQQ
-578 QGTAPQGAG
+578 QGAAAAPEG
-587 PSGNNNTHGESAAGH
+587 TPGGGNNPQRENAGAATASAAASGNTATTTGG
-602 AANGHNNAANGGNNA
+602 NAAN
-617 NAQATPGAT
+617 
-626 PSATANAATANAT
+626 SATAAATGTT
-639 PNATPNGTRG
+639 PRSG
-649 AAAPANFD
+649 AATPANFD
-657 DAWRGVVHDGV
+657 DAWRKVVHDGI
-668 VPGTAAAVKNVSV
+668 VPGTASAVRNVTV
-681 RGDWSA
+681 RGEWSA
-687 AGATPAPQTT
+687 NVAVAAPQG
-697 SGGFEIIFRP
+697 SGSQFEIIFRP

-739 MSLNTARRMFGL
+739 MSLGTARRMFGL
-751 SENDYTFKGREF
+751 NENDYTFKGREF
-763 DAPLVELRY
+763 AAPIVELRH
-772 RGQSVRAPVLIVPGQ
+772 RGQTVRAPALIVPGQ
-787 PDEVVTVHLGYGRTR
+787 PDDVITVHLGYGRPR
-802 AGRVGTSTADKPL
+802 AGNVGTGTPDKPV
-815 GFNAYRLRTSDAMW
+815 GFNAYALRTSDAMW
-829 QGAGL
+829 QSTGL
-834 EVVPTGEEYLLAVTQ
+834 EVSATGDDYLLAVTQ

-865 TEYLTGSG
+865 KEYVEGGG
-873 DSSREIHGG
+873 DASREVHGG
-882 PSVATHE
+882 ASIATHE
-889 GAAEVSGK
+889 GGAEVSGK
-897 DSHKEPNP
+897 ETHKEPGHH
-905 NDTLYPNYEYK
+905 DSLYPAYEYN

-930 GCQACVIACQS
+930 GCHACVIACQS
-941 ENNIPIVGKEQVARS
+941 ENNIPVVGKEQISRS
-956 RHMHWLR
+956 REMHWLR

-1004 SAEGLN
+1004 SAEGTN

-1032 RFNFLLFQ
+1032 RFNFLLYQ
-1040 DFETP
+1040 DFNTP
-1045 SLKMMRNPDVTV
+1045 SLKMMRNPEVSV
-1057 RSRGVMEKCTYCVQ
+1057 RSRGVMEKCTYCIQ
-1071 RISYARIEAEKE
+1071 RIQYAKIESEKE
-1083 DRQVRDGEIVTACQ
+1083 DRKVRDGEIVTACQ

-1107 GDLNDENSR
+1107 GDLNDHNSR
-1116 VARMQHDQR
+1116 VAKMQSDKR

-1137 RTTYLSAMRNPN
+1137 RTTYLSALRNPN

>member
-19 RAEIRARLEEKT
+19 REEIRARLGDKK
-31 GKDYWR
+31 GKEYWR
-37 SLEELADSGQFE
+37 SLEELAESGQFE
-49 DFLHTEFPRQAG
+49 EFLHTEFPRQAG

-93 ETVVPYVRQP
+93 ETVVPFVRQP
-103 PEMVPGKPLFFATA
+103 AELVPGKPLFFATA
-117 MPFPGGSA
+117 MPFPGGAA
-125 GLLVRSNEGRPTHA
+125 GLFVRSNEGRPTHV

-149 TPERPMGK
+149 TPERPLGE
-157 RVAATDVFSIASILS
+157 RVAATDIFSIASILS

-187 IRPYTAFLAEIR
+187 IRPYSAFLGEVR
-199 TRLGEMNGRQGAGLR
+199 TRLDEMRGRGGGLR
-214 FLTETVTSPTMAAQL
+214 FLTETVTSPTTAAQL
-229 KTILAAFPAAKWHQ
+229 RSILAAFPGAKWHQ
-243 YEPAGTNNA
+243 YEPAGTNSA
-252 SLGAQ
+252 AIGAQ

-267 YRFDRADRVLSLDSD
+267 YRFERADRVLSLDSD
-282 FLTSGAANLRNA
+282 FLSCGAANLRYA

-302 VGEGKTDMNRLY
+302 VNGNKTDMNRLY
-314 VVETTPTSTGAFA
+314 VVETTPTNTGAFA
-327 DHRFTIKPSQL
+327 DHRFSVKPSQL
-338 EMFTRALAAALGA
+338 EPFARALAAALGA
-351 PGVSTDAAQYTN
+351 PGVSTDMSQYAG
-363 VAHGQHLAA
+363 VAHAQHIAA
-372 IAKDLQA
+372 IAKDLQG

-392 TPAVHALAHA
+392 SAAVHALAHA
-402 MNQALGNVGQTVI
+402 MNQALGNVGQTVVH
-415 YTDPIEAQPVD
+415 TEPIEAQPVD

-457 PVDLAF
+457 PMDLAL

-508 SDTRA
+508 GDTRA

-523 LIAPLYKG
+523 LIAPLYRG
-531 RSVHEFLA
+531 RSVNEFLA
-539 AFTDA
+539 AFTDK
-544 PERSGYDIVRDYWR
+544 PEQSGYDIVRDYWR

-563 SLVATAPASQQRQQA
+563 SLVASQPAA
-578 QGTAPQGAG
+578 
-587 PSGNNNTHGESAAGH
+587 
-602 AANGHNNAANGGNNA
+602 
-617 NAQATPGAT
+617 
-626 PSATANAATANAT
+626 
-639 PNATPNGTRG
+639 
-649 AAAPANFD
+649 AAAPAATPEGAGGNTHGGTSGQGGAGGQGGAAGQSATGLGATGAGASASPSPTPAGSPNPAPASTPSAGTRTGGATTAAATFD
-657 DAWRGVVHDGV
+657 EAWRRVVHDGV
-668 VPGTAAAVKNVSV
+668 IPGTAAKEQSV
-681 RGDWSA
+681 TVGGDWSA
-687 AGATPAPQTT
+687 NLPPAQTA
-697 SGGFEIIFRP
+697 SGGGFEIVFRP

-751 SENDYTFKGREF
+751 NENDYTFKGREF
-763 DAPLVELRY
+763 NAPLVDLRY
-772 RGQSVRAPVLIVPGQ
+772 RGQTVRAPVLIVPGQ
-787 PDEVVTVHLGYGRTR
+787 PDDVITVTLGYGRTR
-802 AGRVGTSTADKPL
+802 AGRVGTSTDDKPL
-815 GFNAYRLRTSDAMW
+815 GYNAYRLRTSDAMW
-829 QGAGL
+829 HGAGL
-834 EVVPTGEEYLLAVTQ
+834 EVAQTGEEYLLAVTQ
-849 LHFNMEGRD
+849 LHFNMEGRE
-858 IVRSNTL
+858 IVQSNSL
-865 TEYLTGSG
+865 EEYLKGGG
-873 DSSREIHGG
+873 DAGHNVEGG
-882 PSVATHE
+882 ASVATHK
-889 GAAEVSGK
+889 GAAEVVGK
-897 DSHKEPNP
+897 ETHKLPGP
-905 NDTLYPNYEYK
+905 DDTLYPNYEYK
-916 GYKWGMAVDIASCV
+916 GYKWGMSVDVASCV

-956 RHMHWLR
+956 RYMHWLR

-968 KGLAENPQGAHFM
+968 KGIAENPEGVHFM

-1004 SAEGLN
+1004 SAEGTN
-1010 DMVYNRCV
+1010 DMVYNRCI

-1032 RFNFLLFQ
+1032 RFNFLLYQ

-1057 RSRGVMEKCTYCVQ
+1057 RSRGVMEKCTYCIQ
-1071 RISYARIEAEKE
+1071 RINYARIEAEKE
-1083 DRQVRDGEIVTACQ
+1083 ERRVRDGEIVTACQ

-1107 GDLNDENSR
+1107 GDLNDEHSR
-1116 VARMQHDQR
+1116 VAQLQHERR

-1137 RTTYLSAMRNPN
+1137 RTTYLSALRNPN
-1149 EEIHGA
+1149 AEIHGA

>member
-11 YKIRRPVK
+11 YNIRRPVK
-19 RAEIRARLEEKT
+19 GEEIRARLGEKT
-31 GKDYWR
+31 GREYWR

-49 DFLHTEFPRQAG
+49 DFLHAEFPRQAG

-93 ETVVPYVRQP
+93 ETVVPFVRQP
-103 PEMVPGKPLFFATA
+103 PELVPGKPLFFATA
-117 MPFPGGSA
+117 MPFPGGA
-125 GLLVRSNEGRPTHA
+125 TGLLVRSNEGRPTHA

-149 TPERPMGK
+149 TPERPEGQ
-157 RVAATDVFSIASILS
+157 RVAATDVYSIASILS

-187 IRPYTAFLAEIR
+187 IRPYSAFLGELR
-199 TRLGEMNGRQGAGLR
+199 TKLDEMRGRQGAGLR
-214 FLTETVTSPTMAAQL
+214 FLTETVLSPTTAAQL
-229 KTILAAFPAAKWHQ
+229 KAILAAFPAAKWHQ
-243 YEPAGTNNA
+243 YEPAGTNSA

-257 LAFGQPVNTI
+257 LAFGQPVNTL

-282 FLTSGAANLRNA
+282 FLSSGAANLRYA
-294 RDFASKRR
+294 RDFAAKRR

-327 DHRFTIKPSQL
+327 DHRFSLKPSQM
-338 EMFTRALAAALGA
+338 EMFARSLAAALGA
-351 PGVSTDAAQYTN
+351 PGVSNDGAQYQN
-363 VAHGQHLAA
+363 VAHAQHVFA

-379 ARGRSIVVAGEHQ
+379 HRGKSLVVAGEHQ

-402 MNQALGNVGQTVI
+402 MNQALGNVGQTIV

-457 PVDLAF
+457 PVDLAL

-493 LCHWHIPETHFLEAW
+493 LCHWHIPETHYLESW
-508 SDTRA
+508 GDTRA

-531 RSVHEFLA
+531 RSVNEFLA
-539 AFTDA
+539 AFTDK
-544 PERSGYDIVRDYWR
+544 PEQSGYDIVRDYWR

-563 SLVATAPASQQRQQA
+563 TLVAAQPATAVAA
-578 QGTAPQGAG
+578 QGTAPQGAV
-587 PSGNNNTHGESAAGH
+587 SGNGSGGVGNTHGEGAAAGH
-602 AANGHNNAANGGNNA
+602 NAAGA
-617 NAQATPGAT
+617 NAPASPGPT
-626 PSATANAATANAT
+626 PSGSPTPSGT
-639 PNATPNGTRG
+639 PNAAGAR

-657 DAWRGVVHDGV
+657 EAWRRVVHDGV
-668 VPGTAAAVKNVSV
+668 VPGTAAKERSV
-681 RGDWSA
+681 TVGGNWSA
-687 AGATPAPQTT
+687 NLSPAQAA
-697 SGGFEIIFRP
+697 SGDQFEIVFRP
-707 DPTVYDGRFANNGW
+707 DPNIYDGRFANNGW

-727 PLTKLTWDNAAY
+727 PLTKVTWDNAAY

-751 SENDYTFKGREF
+751 NENDYTFKGREF
-763 DAPLVELRY
+763 DAPLVDLRY
-772 RGQSVRAPVLIVPGQ
+772 RGQTVRAPVLIVPGQ
-787 PDEVVTVHLGYGRTR
+787 PDDVVTVHLGYGRTR
-802 AGRVGTSTADKPL
+802 AGRVGTTTEDKPL

-834 EVVPTGEEYLLAVTQ
+834 EVAPTGEEYLLAVTQ

-865 TEYLTGSG
+865 NEYLSNTG
-873 DSSREIHGG
+873 DSSREVHGG
-882 PSVATHE
+882 ASLATHE
-889 GAAEVSGK
+889 GAAETVGK
-897 DSHKEPNP
+897 ETHKEPGGH
-905 NDTLYPNYEYK
+905 DSLYPNYEYN

-930 GCQACVIACQS
+930 GCQSCIIACQS
-941 ENNIPIVGKEQVARS
+941 ENNIPIVGKEQVSRS

-968 KGLAENPQGAHFM
+968 KGLAENPEGAHFM
-981 PIPCMHCEVA
+981 PIPCMHCELA

-1004 SAEGLN
+1004 SAEGTN

-1032 RFNFLLFQ
+1032 RFNFLLYQ
-1040 DFETP
+1040 DFNTP

-1057 RSRGVMEKCTYCVQ
+1057 RSRGVMEKCTYCIQ
-1071 RISYARIEAEKE
+1071 RISYARIESEKE
-1083 DRQVRDGEIVTACQ
+1083 GRRVRDGEIVTACQ
-1097 SACPTEAIIF
+1097 SACPTEAIVF
-1107 GDLNDENSR
+1107 GDLNDPESR
-1116 VARMQHDQR
+1116 VTKMQHDQR

>member
-11 YKIRRPVK
+11 YNIRRPVK
-19 RAEIRARLEEKT
+19 GEEIRARLGEKT
-31 GKDYWR
+31 GREYWR

-49 DFLHTEFPRQAG
+49 DFLHAEFPRQAG

-93 ETVVPYVRQP
+93 ETVVPFVRQP
-103 PEMVPGKPLFFATA
+103 PELVPGKPLFFATA
-117 MPFPGGSA
+117 MPFPGGA
-125 GLLVRSNEGRPTHA
+125 TGLLVRSNEGRPTHA

-149 TPERPMGK
+149 TPERPEGQ
-157 RVAATDVFSIASILS
+157 RVAATDVYSIASILS

-187 IRPYTAFLAEIR
+187 IRPYSAFLGELR
-199 TRLGEMNGRQGAGLR
+199 TKLDEMRGRQGAGVR
-214 FLTETVTSPTMAAQL
+214 FLTETVMSPTTAAQL

-243 YEPAGTNNA
+243 YEPAGTNSA

-257 LAFGQPVNTI
+257 LAFGQPVNTL

-282 FLTSGAANLRNA
+282 FLSSGAANLRYA
-294 RDFASKRR
+294 RDFAAKRR

-327 DHRFTIKPSQL
+327 DHRFSLKPSQM
-338 EMFTRALAAALGA
+338 EMFARALAAALGA
-351 PGVSTDAAQYTN
+351 PGVSNDGAQYQN
-363 VAHGQHLAA
+363 VAHAQHVFA

-379 ARGRSIVVAGEHQ
+379 HRGKSLVVAGEHQ

-402 MNQALGNVGQTVI
+402 MNQALGNVGQTVV

-457 PVDLAF
+457 PVDLAL

-493 LCHWHIPETHFLEAW
+493 LCHWHIPETHYLESW
-508 SDTRA
+508 GDTRA

-531 RSVHEFLA
+531 RSVNEFLA
-539 AFTDA
+539 AFTDK
-544 PERSGYDIVRDYWR
+544 PEQSGYDIVRDYWR

-563 SLVATAPASQQRQQA
+563 TLVAAQPATAAAQA
-578 QGTAPQGAG
+578 TAPQGAV
-587 PSGNNNTHGESAAGH
+587 SGNGSGGVGNTHGEGAAAGH
-602 AANGHNNAANGGNNA
+602 NAAGA
-617 NAQATPGAT
+617 NAPASPGPT
-626 PSATANAATANAT
+626 PSGSPTPSGT
-639 PNATPNGTRG
+639 PNAAGARV

-657 DAWRGVVHDGV
+657 EAWRRVVHDGV
-668 VPGTAAAVKNVSV
+668 VPGTAAKERSV
-681 RGDWSA
+681 TVGGNWSA
-687 AGATPAPQTT
+687 NLLPAQAA
-697 SGGFEIIFRP
+697 SGGQFEIVFRP
-707 DPTVYDGRFANNGW
+707 DPNIYDGRFANNGW

-727 PLTKLTWDNAAY
+727 PLTKVTWDNAAY

-751 SENDYTFKGREF
+751 NENDYTFKGREF
-763 DAPLVELRY
+763 DAPLVDLRY
-772 RGQSVRAPVLIVPGQ
+772 RGQTVRAPVLIVPGQ
-787 PDEVVTVHLGYGRTR
+787 PDDVVTVHLGYGRTR
-802 AGRVGTSTADKPL
+802 AGRVGTTTEDKPL

-834 EVVPTGEEYLLAVTQ
+834 EVAPTGEEYLLAVTQ

-865 TEYLTGSG
+865 NEYLSNTG
-873 DSSREIHGG
+873 DSSREVHGG
-882 PSVATHE
+882 ASLATHE
-889 GAAEVSGK
+889 GAAETVGK
-897 DSHKEPNP
+897 ETHKEPGGH
-905 NDTLYPNYEYK
+905 DSLYPNYEYN

-930 GCQACVIACQS
+930 GCQSCIIACQS
-941 ENNIPIVGKEQVARS
+941 ENNIPIVGKEQVSRS

-968 KGLAENPQGAHFM
+968 KGLAENPEGAHFM
-981 PIPCMHCEVA
+981 PIPCMHCELA

-1004 SAEGLN
+1004 SAEGTN

-1032 RFNFLLFQ
+1032 RFNFLLYQ
-1040 DFETP
+1040 DFNTP

-1057 RSRGVMEKCTYCVQ
+1057 RSRGVMEKCTYCIQ
-1071 RISYARIEAEKE
+1071 RISYARIESEKE
-1083 DRQVRDGEIVTACQ
+1083 SRRVRDGEIVTACQ

-1107 GDLNDENSR
+1107 GDLNDPESR
-1116 VARMQHDQR
+1116 VAKMQHDQR

>member
-11 YKIRRPVK
+11 YNIRRPVK
-19 RAEIRARLEEKT
+19 GDEIRARLGEKT
-31 GKDYWR
+31 GREYWR

-49 DFLHTEFPRQAG
+49 DFLHAEFPRQAG

-93 ETVVPYVRQP
+93 ETVVPFVRQP
-103 PEMVPGKPLFFATA
+103 PELVPGKPLFFATA
-117 MPFPGGSA
+117 MPFPGGAS

-149 TPERPMGK
+149 TPERPEGQ
-157 RVAATDVFSIASILS
+157 RVAATDVYSIASILS

-187 IRPYTAFLAEIR
+187 IRPYTAFLGELR
-199 TRLGEMNGRQGAGLR
+199 TKLDEMRGRQGTGLR
-214 FLTETVTSPTMAAQL
+214 FLTETVLSPTTAAQL

-243 YEPAGTNNA
+243 YEPAGTNSA

-257 LAFGQPVNTI
+257 LAFGQPVNTL

-282 FLTSGAANLRNA
+282 FLSSGAANLRHA
-294 RDFASKRR
+294 RDFAAKRR

-314 VVETTPTSTGAFA
+314 VVETTPTNTGAFA
-327 DHRFTIKPSQL
+327 DHRFALKPSQM
-338 EMFTRALAAALGA
+338 EMFARALAAALGA
-351 PGVSTDAAQYTN
+351 PGVSNDGAQYTN
-363 VAHGQHLAA
+363 VAHAQHVFA

-379 ARGRSIVVAGEHQ
+379 HRGKSIVVAGEHQ

-402 MNQALGNVGQTVI
+402 MNQALGNVGQTIV

-457 PVDLAF
+457 PIDLAL

-493 LCHWHIPETHFLEAW
+493 LCHWHIPETHYLESW
-508 SDTRA
+508 GDTRA

-531 RSVHEFLA
+531 RSVNEFLA
-539 AFTDA
+539 AFTDK
-544 PERSGYDIVRDYWR
+544 PEQSGYDIVRDYWR

-563 SLVATAPASQQRQQA
+563 TLVAAQPVTAAAQA
-578 QGTAPQGAG
+578 TAPQGAV
-587 PSGNNNTHGESAAGH
+587 SGNGSVGVGNTHGQGAAAAGH
-602 AANGHNNAANGGNNA
+602 NAAGA
-617 NAQATPGAT
+617 NASASPSPAPSGSPSPT
-626 PSATANAATANAT
+626 PSGT
-639 PNATPNGTRG
+639 PNAAGARA

-657 DAWRGVVHDGV
+657 EAWRRVVHDGV
-668 VPGTAAAVKNVSV
+668 VPGTAAKERSV
-681 RGDWSA
+681 TVGNWSA
-687 AGATPAPQTT
+687 NLSPAQAA
-697 SGGFEIIFRP
+697 SGGQFEIIFRP
-707 DPTVYDGRFANNGW
+707 DPNVYDGRFANNGW

-727 PLTKLTWDNAAY
+727 PLTKVTWDNAAY

-751 SENDYTFKGREF
+751 NENDYTFKGREF
-763 DAPLVELRY
+763 DAPLVDLRY
-772 RGQSVRAPVLIVPGQ
+772 RGQTVRAPVLIVPGQ
-787 PDEVVTVHLGYGRTR
+787 PDDVVTVHLGYGRTR
-802 AGRVGTSTADKPL
+802 AGRVGTTTEDKPL

-834 EVVPTGEEYLLAVTQ
+834 EVAPTGEEYLLAVTQ

-865 TEYLTGSG
+865 NEYLSNTG
-873 DSSREIHGG
+873 DSSREVHGG
-882 PSVATHE
+882 ASLATHE
-889 GAAEVSGK
+889 GAAETVGK
-897 DSHKEPNP
+897 ETHKEPGGH
-905 NDTLYPNYEYK
+905 DSLYPNYEYN

-930 GCQACVIACQS
+930 GCQSCIIACQS
-941 ENNIPIVGKEQVARS
+941 ENNIPIVGKEQVSRS

-968 KGLAENPQGAHFM
+968 KGLAENPEGAHFM
-981 PIPCMHCEVA
+981 PIPCMHCELA

-1004 SAEGLN
+1004 SAEGTN

-1032 RFNFLLFQ
+1032 RFNFLLYQ
-1040 DFETP
+1040 DFNTP

-1057 RSRGVMEKCTYCVQ
+1057 RSRGVMEKCTYCIQ
-1071 RISYARIEAEKE
+1071 RISYARIESEKE
-1083 DRQVRDGEIVTACQ
+1083 ARRVRDGEIVTACQ
-1097 SACPTEAIIF
+1097 SACPTEAIVF
-1107 GDLNDENSR
+1107 GDLNDPESR
-1116 VARMQHDQR
+1116 VTKMQHDQR

>member
-11 YKIRRPVK
+11 YNIRRPV
-19 RAEIRARLEEKT
+19 RAEQIRARLEEKT
-31 GKDYWR
+31 GREYWR

-49 DFLHTEFPRQAG
+49 DFLHSEFPRQAG

-93 ETVVPYVRQP
+93 ETVVPFVRQP
-103 PEMVPGKPLFFATA
+103 AELVPGKPLFFATA
-117 MPFPGGSA
+117 MPFPGGAA

-149 TPERPMGK
+149 TPERPAGQ
-157 RVAATDVFSIASILS
+157 RVAATDIFSIASILS

-187 IRPYTAFLAEIR
+187 IRPYTAFLGEIR
-199 TRLGEMNGRQGAGLR
+199 TRLGEMQGRGGAGLR
-214 FLTETVTSPTMAAQL
+214 FLTETITSPTTAAQM
-229 KTILAAFPAAKWHQ
+229 KTILAAFPGAKWHQ
-243 YEPAGTNNA
+243 YEPAGTNSA
-252 SLGAQ
+252 ALGAQ
-257 LAFGQPVNTI
+257 LAFGQPVNTV

-282 FLTSGAANLRNA
+282 FLASGAANLRYA
-294 RDFASKRR
+294 RDFAAKRR
-302 VGEGKTDMNRLY
+302 VVEGKTDMNRLY
-314 VVETTPTSTGAFA
+314 VVETTSTNTGAFA
-327 DHRFTIKPSQL
+327 DHRFAVKPSQL
-338 EMFTRALAAALGA
+338 ELFARALAAALGA
-351 PGVSTDAAQYTN
+351 PGVSTDGAQYAN
-363 VAHGQHLAA
+363 VPHAAHLFA

-379 ARGRSIVVAGEHQ
+379 TRGRSIVVAGDHQ

-402 MNQALGNVGQTVI
+402 MNQALGNVGQTVV
-415 YTDPIEAQPVD
+415 YTDPVESQPVD

-463 TKERLDKIRTPDGKD
+463 TKERLDKIRTPDGRD

-493 LCHWHIPETHFLEAW
+493 LCHWHIPETHFLESW
-508 SDTRA
+508 GDTRA

-531 RSVHEFLA
+531 RSVNEFLA
-539 AFTDA
+539 AFTDK
-544 PERSGYDIVRDYWR
+544 PEQSGYDIVRDYWR

-563 SLVATAPASQQRQQA
+563 SLVASQPAVVAQA
-578 QGTAPQGAG
+578 TV
-587 PSGNNNTHGESAAGH
+587 SESAGH
-602 AANGHNNAANGGNNA
+602 RNVSAHGGGNNSA
-617 NAQATPGAT
+617 HGEGAGGAT
-626 PSATANAATANAT
+626 GQGTTGGNATASPSPTPSGSPSPGGSPT
-639 PNATPNGTRG
+639 PNPATRT
-649 AAAPANFD
+649 AAAPAPANFD
-657 DAWRGVVHDGV
+657 EAWRRVVHDGV
-668 VPGTAAAVKNVSV
+668 IPGTAAKERSV
-681 RGDWSA
+681 TVGGNWSA
-687 AGATPAPQTT
+687 NLTPAPQA
-697 SGGFEIIFRP
+697 SGGGQFEIVFRP
-707 DPTVYDGRFANNGW
+707 DPSVYDGRFANNGW

-751 SENDYTFKGREF
+751 GENDYTYKGREF
-763 DAPLVELRY
+763 NAPLVELRY

-787 PDEVVTVHLGYGRTR
+787 PDDVVTVTLGYGRTR
-802 AGRVGTSTADKPL
+802 AGRVGTSTQDKPL
-815 GFNAYRLRTSDAMW
+815 GYNAYRLRTSDAMW

-865 TEYLTGSG
+865 AEYLKGEG
-873 DSSREIHGG
+873 DSSREVHGG
-882 PSVATHE
+882 ASVATHE
-889 GAAEVSGK
+889 GAAETVGK
-897 DSHKEPNP
+897 ETHKEPGHH
-905 NDTLYPNYEYK
+905 DSLYPNYEYT
-916 GYKWGMAVDIASCV
+916 GYKWGMAVDVASCV
-930 GCQACVIACQS
+930 GCQSCVIACQS

-963 VDTYF
+963 VDNYF
-968 KGLAENPQGAHFM
+968 KGLAENPSAVHFM
-981 PIPCMHCEVA
+981 PIPCMHCELA

-1004 SAEGLN
+1004 SAEGTN
-1010 DMVYNRCV
+1010 DMVYNRCI

-1032 RFNFLLFQ
+1032 RFNFLLYQ

-1057 RSRGVMEKCTYCVQ
+1057 RSRGVMEKCTYCIQ
-1071 RISYARIEAEKE
+1071 RISYARIESEKE
-1083 DRQVRDGEIVTACQ
+1083 GRRVRDGEIVTACQ

-1107 GDLNDENSR
+1107 GDLNDPQSR
-1116 VARMQHDQR
+1116 VTKMQHEHR

>member
-11 YKIRRPVK
+11 YNIRRPVK
-19 RAEIRARLEEKT
+19 REEIRARLEEKT
-31 GKDYWR
+31 GKEYWR

-49 DFLHTEFPRQAG
+49 DFLHSEFPRQAG

-93 ETVVPYVRQP
+93 ETVVPFVRQP
-103 PEMVPGKPLFFATA
+103 AELVPGKPLFFATA
-117 MPFPGGSA
+117 MPFPGGAA

-149 TPERPMGK
+149 TPERPAGQ
-157 RVAATDVFSIASILS
+157 RVAATDSFSIASILS

-180 TITNRGE
+180 TIKNRGE
-187 IRPYTAFLAEIR
+187 IRPYTAFLGEIR
-199 TRLGEMNGRQGAGLR
+199 TRLDEMRGRQGAGLR
-214 FLTETVTSPTMAAQL
+214 FLTETVTSPTTAAQL
-229 KTILAAFPAAKWHQ
+229 KAILAAFPGAKWHQ
-243 YEPAGTNNA
+243 YEPAGTNSA

-257 LAFGQPVNTI
+257 LAFGQPVNTV

-282 FLTSGAANLRNA
+282 FLSCGAANLRHA
-294 RDFASKRR
+294 RDFAAKRR

-314 VVETTPTSTGAFA
+314 VVETTPTNTGAFA
-327 DHRFTIKPSQL
+327 DHRFSIKPSQMEL
-338 EMFTRALAAALGA
+338 FARALAAALGA
-351 PGVSTDAAQYTN
+351 PGVSTDGAQYQN
-363 VAHGQHLAA
+363 VAHAQHLLA
-372 IAKDLQA
+372 IAKDLQS
-379 ARGRSIVVAGEHQ
+379 ARGRSLVVAGEHQ

-402 MNQALGNVGQTVI
+402 MNQALGNVGQTVV

-426 QVASLRELV
+426 QVSSLRELV

-493 LCHWHIPETHFLEAW
+493 LCHWHIPETHFLESW
-508 SDTRA
+508 GDTRA

-531 RSVHEFLA
+531 RSVNEFLA
-539 AFTDA
+539 AFTDK
-544 PERSGYDIVRDYWR
+544 PEQSGYDIVRDYWR

-563 SLVATAPASQQRQQA
+563 SLVASQPAVVAQA
-578 QGTAPQGAG
+578 TVPEGAAG
-587 PSGNNNTHGESAAGH
+587 GNNTHGGNTHGEGAAG
-602 AANGHNNAANGGNNA
+602 ANAA
-617 NAQATPGAT
+617 ATPSPAPGGSPSPT
-626 PSATANAATANAT
+626 PSATPNAAT
-639 PNATPNGTRG
+639 TRT

-657 DAWRGVVHDGV
+657 EAWRRVVHDGV
-668 VPGTAAAVKNVSV
+668 IPGTAAAARSVSV
-681 RGDWSA
+681 SGNWA
-687 AGATPAPQTT
+687 ANLSPAQPA
-697 SGGFEIIFRP
+697 SGGGFEIIFRP
-707 DPTVYDGRFANNGW
+707 DPTIYDGRFANNGW

-751 SENDYTFKGREF
+751 NENDYTFKGREYN
-763 DAPLVELRY
+763 APLVDLRY
-772 RGQSVRAPVLIVPGQ
+772 RGQTVRAPVLIVPGQ
-787 PDEVVTVHLGYGRTR
+787 PDDVVTVTLGYGRTR
-802 AGRVGTSTADKPL
+802 AGHVGTSTEDKPL

-829 QGAGL
+829 QGTGL
-834 EVVPTGEEYLLAVTQ
+834 EVVPTGDEYLLAVTQ
-849 LHFNMEGRD
+849 LHFNMEGRE
-858 IVRSNTL
+858 IVQSNTL
-865 TEYLTGSG
+865 REYVEGGG
-873 DSSREIHGG
+873 DASHNVEGG
-882 PSVATHE
+882 ASVATHE
-889 GAAEVSGK
+889 GAAEVVGK
-897 DSHKEPNP
+897 ETHKLPGP
-905 NDTLYPNYEYK
+905 NDTLYPNYEYT

-968 KGLAENPQGAHFM
+968 KGLAENPEGAHFM

-1004 SAEGLN
+1004 SAEGTN

-1032 RFNFLLFQ
+1032 RFNFLLYQ

-1057 RSRGVMEKCTYCVQ
+1057 RSRGVMEKCTYCIQ
-1071 RISYARIEAEKE
+1071 RISYARIESEKE
-1083 DRQVRDGEIVTACQ
+1083 GRRVRDGEIVTACQ

-1107 GDLNDENSR
+1107 GDLNDQNSR
-1116 VARMQHDQR
+1116 VARMQHDRR